1 MDKNKPGNRKNNIPE
16 IVKYYK
22 GLERERTRMLK
33 MKLKNELPMRKVVM
47 KLFQPSKY
55 GSVKKITDYG
65 NTEFV
70 ENYLSDWLDKQV
82 IKWKSI
88 PVLRKQMEGLK
99 EYGLEEI
106 KKVAKQTRFIHRK
119 KF

>member
-1 MDKNKPGNRKNNIPE
+1 M
-16 IVKYYK
+16 
-22 GLERERTRMLK
+22 
-33 MKLKNELPMRKVVM
+33 M

-106 KKVAKQTRFIHRK
+106 KKGMAHELGLFIERSFEIGGVISTPSNQK
-119 KF
+119 IEK